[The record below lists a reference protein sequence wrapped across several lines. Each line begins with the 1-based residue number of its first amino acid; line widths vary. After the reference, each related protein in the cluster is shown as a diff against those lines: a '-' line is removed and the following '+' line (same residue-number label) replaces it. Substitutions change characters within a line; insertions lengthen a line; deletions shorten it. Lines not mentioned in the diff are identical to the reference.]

1 MTGVCGL
8 MGLRNRL
15 LALAAAGAV
24 LGAGVGVGATSANA
38 DPILSA
44 SDVAASIAVPSM
56 TSGSFTAVGTI
67 TNSGLLAQNAGSKLI
82 ISASGGAVTAA
93 PAECPISGGVATC
106 TVGAIN
112 PGAAISESVTVTP
125 NSGVATVTTVANVV
139 AANGELNVFPDN
151 SNNSASAVTNL
162 AYNVSMSGV
171 SKPDQ
176 VRNGDDALVT
186 ASVTNNNA
194 AQNITVT
201 FNTANG
207 YDSALALPAGCAATN
222 GGAKVVCTNSYGVN
236 QTRSFD
242 VAVKTPATGASM
254 QTGLAAVGSVGGSAS
269 VSVTTNLYANASAFV
284 PAGKSL
290 TDTERATTQTFSV
303 PVGSAPGLFLDLHVV
318 DIPSGTMCGSVACNS
333 YAAEALFPNSGT
345 YSGSDPTHPFLW
357 DINYGKLSCNGIGT
371 PKCTDVLYVILSGQ
385 TTPTK
390 LLACTT
396 YGKPQALLT
405 SVNQVCLQ
413 NAVKLGAGTWK
424 FTVALLRDIVIPPI
438 GGITSGK

>member
-1 MTGVCGL
+1 

-15 LALAAAGAV
+15 WALVAAGAV
-24 LGAGVGVGATSANA
+24 LGAWVGVEATPASA

-93 PAECPISGGVATC
+93 AAECPISGGVATC

-112 PGAAISESVTVTP
+112 SGAAISESVTVTP
-125 NSGVATVTTVANVV
+125 NTGVSTVTTVANVV
-139 AANGELNVFPDN
+139 AANGEVNVFPDN
-151 SNNSASAVTNL
+151 ANNSASAITNL
-162 AYNVSMSGV
+162 AYNVSVSGV

-176 VRNGDDALVT
+176 VRNGDDALIT
-186 ASVTNNNA
+186 ASATNNNA
-194 AQNITVT
+194 AQNVTLTIT
-201 FNTANG
+201 TANG
-207 YDSALALPAGCAATN
+207 YDSALALPAGCSPSGAT
-222 GGAKVVCTNSYGVN
+222 KVVCTNSYGAG

-242 VAVKTPATGASM
+242 IAVKTPASGSTM
-254 QTGLAAVGSVGGSAS
+254 QTGLSAAGQFGGTAS
-269 VSVTTNLYANASAFV
+269 VSVQTNLYSNASAFV

-290 TDTERATTQTFSV
+290 SDTERATTQTFNV
-303 PVGSAPGLFLDLHVV
+303 PTGSAPGLFLDLHVI
-318 DIPSGTMCGSVACNS
+318 DIPSGTMCGATPCNS

-345 YSGSDPTHPFLW
+345 YSGSDPAHPFVW
-357 DINYGKLSCNGIGT
+357 DINYGKLACNGIGT
-371 PKCTDVLYVILSGQ
+371 PKCTDVLYYIASNT
-385 TTPTK
+385 TTPQK
-390 LLACTT
+390 LLKCTT
-396 YGKPQALLT
+396 FGQAQAALT
-405 SVNQVCLQ
+405 DVNQVCLQ
-413 NAVKLGAGTWK
+413 NAVKLGTGTWK